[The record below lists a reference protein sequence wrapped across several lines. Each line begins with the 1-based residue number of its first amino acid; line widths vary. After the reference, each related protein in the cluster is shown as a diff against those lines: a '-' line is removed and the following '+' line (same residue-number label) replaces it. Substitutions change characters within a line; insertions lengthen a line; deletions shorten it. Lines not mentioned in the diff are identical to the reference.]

1 MPENLPHDGLV
12 AVVKRD
18 CPTCVMA
25 APVLGDLARKEALAV
40 YTQDDPSF
48 PETVAARIDDTGLDV
63 SHRLKIEV
71 VPTLIRFEGG
81 REVGRTFGWDRGEWE
96 RISGIAGLGLD
107 LPQAR
112 PGCGAKNI
120 EPGVIERLKIRFNET
135 GLKSRRIEIGS
146 DEDEH
151 EAMLARGWSDG
162 LPLVPPTEER
172 VLRMLDGTSRDPQEI
187 LGLVPPDLAPAT
199 IEKIAVNAV
208 MAGCKPEYLPVV
220 LAAVEAVLEEQFA
233 MHGVL
238 ATTMFVGPVVVVNGP
253 IRRRIGMNAKGNALG
268 QVNRANAAIGR
279 ALQLVIRNIGGGRPQ
294 EVDRATLGNPGKYTY
309 CFAEDEEGS
318 SWEPLSVER
327 GLKPGQSAVT
337 VFAGYGLQG
346 IVDQKSRDPESLTKS
361 FAGSLKAL
369 GNVKHAPSCDALL
382 VVCPE
387 HHRTFKNAGWSKA
400 RLYEELYRLCE
411 IPGDEIVAGAKGI
424 AEGGPPSLA
433 GKSINKFRPGGLM
446 VVRAG
451 GDAGMF
457 SGIIGGWSAGGPRGS
472 LPVTKEVRIDRHCN
486 FGPDFGAKSDDP
498 APPAAAGTARR
509 ADDRDS
515 RYRQAARRR
524 LSAPARRA
532 ARRARHRRQALRQAD
547 QHAGRAFAV
556 AAADRRRS
564 QCRHRRIVRLRVLH
578 FVLYA

>member
-12 AVVKRD
+12 AVVKHD

-25 APVLGDLARKEALAV
+25 APVLGELARRGGLTL

-48 PETVAARIDDTGLDV
+48 PETVPARIDDTALDI
-63 SHRLKIEV
+63 SHWLKIEI

-81 REVGRTFGWDRGEWE
+81 REIGRTFGWDRGEWQ
-96 RISGIAGLGLD
+96 RLTGIAGLGRD
-107 LPQAR
+107 LPEAR

-120 EPGVIERLKIRFNET
+120 EPGVFERLKIRFNET
-135 GLKSRRIEIGS
+135 GLKSRRVTIGE

-151 EAMLARGWSDG
+151 EAMFARGWSDG

-172 VLRMLDGTSRDPQEI
+172 VLRMLDGTSRDPQGV
-187 LGLVPPDLAPAT
+187 LGLVPPDLAQAT
-199 IEKIAVNAV
+199 VEKIAVNAV
-208 MAGCKPEYLPVV
+208 MAGCNPEYLPVV

-268 QVNRANAAIGR
+268 QGNRANAAIGR
-279 ALQLVIRNIGGGRPQ
+279 ALQLVIRNVGGGRPQ

-318 SWEPLSVER
+318 SWEPLAVER
-327 GLKPGQSAVT
+327 GVQPGQSAVT
-337 VFAGYGLQG
+337 VFAGFGLQG
-346 IVDQKSRDPESLTKS
+346 VVDQKSRDPESLSRS
-361 FAGSLKAL
+361 FAESLKAIH
-369 GNVKHAPSCDALL
+369 NVKSAPSCDALL

-387 HHRTFKNAGWSKA
+387 HHRTFKSAGWSKA

-411 IPGDEIVAGAKGI
+411 ISGDELVAGAKGI
-424 AEGGPPSLA
+424 AEGGPASLA
-433 GKSINKFRPGGLM
+433 GRTVNKFRPGGLM
-446 VVRAG
+446 IVRAG

-472 LPVTKEVRIDRHCN
+472 LPVTKEVK
-486 FGPDFGAKSDDP
+486 P
-498 APPAAAGTARR
+498 
-509 ADDRDS
+509 
-515 RYRQAARRR
+515 
-524 LSAPARRA
+524 
-532 ARRARHRRQALRQAD
+532 
-547 QHAGRAFAV
+547 
-556 AAADRRRS
+556 
-564 QCRHRRIVRLRVLH
+564 
-578 FVLYA
+578 

>member
-1 MPENLPHDGLV
+1 MTDQLPQDGLV

-18 CPTCVMA
+18 CPTCVLA
-25 APVLGDLARKEALAV
+25 APVLGALARDGGLTV

-48 PETVAARIDDTGLDV
+48 PETVPGRVDDAALDI
-63 SHRLKIEV
+63 SHRLKVEI

-81 REVGRTFGWDRGEWE
+81 REVARTFGWDRGEWE
-96 RISGIAGLGLD
+96 RLTGIAGLGPD
-107 LPQAR
+107 LPEAR
-112 PGCGAKNI
+112 PGCGAKNV
-120 EPGVIERLKIRFNET
+120 EPGVLERLKIRFNET
-135 GLKSRRIEIGS
+135 GLKSRRIALGD

-151 EAMLARGWSDG
+151 EAMFARGWSDG

-172 VLRMLDGTSRDPQEI
+172 VLRMLDGTSRDPQEV
-187 LGLVPPDLAPAT
+187 LGLVPPDLTAAT
-199 IEKIAVNAV
+199 VEKIAVNAV

-238 ATTMFVGPVVVVNGP
+238 ATTMFVGPVVVVNGL

-268 QVNRANAAIGR
+268 QGNRANAAIGR

-327 GLKPGQSAVT
+327 GIKPGVSAVT
-337 VFAGYGLQG
+337 VFAGFGLQG
-346 IVDQKSRDPESLTKS
+346 VVDQKSRDPESLSHS
-361 FAGSLKAL
+361 FAHSLKAIH
-369 GNVKHAPSCDALL
+369 NIKSAPSCDALL

-387 HHRTFKNAGWSKA
+387 HHRTFKSAGWSKA

-411 IPGDEIVAGAKGI
+411 IPGEELVAGAKGI
-424 AEGGPPSLA
+424 AEGGPPSLV
-433 GKSINKFRPGGLM
+433 GKTVNKFRPGGLM
-446 VVRAG
+446 IVRAG

-472 LPVTKEVRIDRHCN
+472 LPVTKEVR
-486 FGPDFGAKSDDP
+486 P
-498 APPAAAGTARR
+498 
-509 ADDRDS
+509 
-515 RYRQAARRR
+515 
-524 LSAPARRA
+524 
-532 ARRARHRRQALRQAD
+532 
-547 QHAGRAFAV
+547 
-556 AAADRRRS
+556 
-564 QCRHRRIVRLRVLH
+564 
-578 FVLYA
+578 

>member
-1 MPENLPHDGLV
+1 MSGDLPRDGLV
-12 AVVKRD
+12 AVVKHD

-25 APVLGDLARKEALAV
+25 APVLGALAGQHGLTV

-48 PETVAARIDDTGLDV
+48 PETVPGPIDDTGLDV

-71 VPTLIRFEGG
+71 VPTLIRFVAG
-81 REVGRTFGWDRGEWE
+81 REVARTYGWDRGEWE
-96 RISGIAGLGLD
+96 RISGISGLGLD

-112 PGCGAKNI
+112 PGCGARNV
-120 EPGVIERLKIRFNET
+120 EPGVLERLKVRFNET
-135 GLKSRRIEIGS
+135 GLKSRRIEIGE

-151 EAMLARGWSDG
+151 EAMFARGWSDG

-172 VLRMLDGTSRDPQEI
+172 VLRMLDGTARDPQEVV
-187 LGLVPPDLAPAT
+187 GLAPPALAAAT
-199 IEKIAVNAV
+199 VEKIAINAV

-238 ATTMFVGPVVVVNGP
+238 ATTMFVGPVLIVNGP
-253 IRRRIGMNAKGNALG
+253 VRRRIGMNAKGNALG
-268 QVNRANAAIGR
+268 QGNRANAAIGR
-279 ALQLVIRNIGGGRPQ
+279 ALQLVIRNIGEGRPQ

-318 SWEPLSVER
+318 SWEPLSAER
-327 GLKPGQSAVT
+327 GLAPGQSAVT

-346 IVDQKSRDPESLTKS
+346 IVDQKSRDPESLARS
-361 FAGSLKAL
+361 FAGSLRVL
-369 GNVKHAPSCDALL
+369 SNLKHAPSCDALL

-411 IPGDEIVAGAKGI
+411 IPGDELVAGAKGI
-424 AEGGPPSLA
+424 TEGGPPSLA
-433 GKSINKFRPGGLM
+433 GKMVNKFRPGGIM
-446 VVRAG
+446 IVRAG

-472 LPVTKEVRIDRHCN
+472 LPVTKEVR
-486 FGPDFGAKSDDP
+486 P
-498 APPAAAGTARR
+498 
-509 ADDRDS
+509 
-515 RYRQAARRR
+515 
-524 LSAPARRA
+524 
-532 ARRARHRRQALRQAD
+532 
-547 QHAGRAFAV
+547 
-556 AAADRRRS
+556 
-564 QCRHRRIVRLRVLH
+564 
-578 FVLYA
+578 